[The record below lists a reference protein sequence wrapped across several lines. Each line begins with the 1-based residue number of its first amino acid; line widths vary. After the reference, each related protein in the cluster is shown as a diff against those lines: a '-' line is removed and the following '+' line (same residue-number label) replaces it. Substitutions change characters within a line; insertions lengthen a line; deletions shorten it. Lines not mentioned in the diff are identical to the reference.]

1 MFHTGPWSYSI
12 TNRASKLTHP
22 CLQGEG
28 ADGRGEI
35 LSQIHFLLIGVWTL
49 GGPLL
54 MDPDDLLDTLTS
66 SVHHW
71 EDGLTSNPPASPPGW
86 VGIGGRPPG
95 PTLWSF
101 MHHANLLSS
110 CCRCCCCLLF
120 YPCYWVERRCFNP
133 GLMAGVSRWALICN
147 THPFGVGGVRP
158 FLIGTQRV
166 RLDYYYACKYTCSLF
181 CGTILSQHV
190 FGTLFFYF
198 RLCCLEFFLIILML
212 LSMCY

>member
-1 MFHTGPWSYSI
+1 MAWSILWQRFPSNVTHWALKFSLAEVIYDNSI
-12 TNRASKLTHP
+12 TNQASKLTHP
-22 CLQGEG
+22 CLRGEG

-49 GGPLL
+49 SGPLL

-66 SVHHW
+66 SVHCW
-71 EDGLTSNPPASPPGW
+71 EDGLASNPPASLLGW

-147 THPFGVGGVRP
+147 THPFGVGGSEALP
-158 FLIGTQRV
+158 DWHPESAS
-166 RLDYYYACKYTCSLF
+166 RLL
-181 CGTILSQHV
+181 
-190 FGTLFFYF
+190 
-198 RLCCLEFFLIILML
+198 LCM
-212 LSMCY
+212 